1 MDGDKLLNKAGIW
14 TSKEIWK
21 FSDHS
26 SAVNI
31 ENTSKNTLLRAT
43 SDDSVCE
50 VDAAATPIWKKGDPD
65 NEGYFTLTCLKSQ
78 KVLTAASNESLKM
91 KGRVDFLQVLSI
103 LV

>member
-1 MDGDKLLNKAGIW
+1 MISKAGIW

-50 VDAAATPIWKKGDPD
+50 VDAAATPIWKKGDP
-65 NEGYFTLTCLKSQ
+65 NAEGYFTLTCLKSQ
-78 KVLTAASNESLKM
+78 KVLTAALNESLEM
-91 KGRVDFLQVLSI
+91 KGRVDFLLI
-103 LV
+103 LTITI

>member
-1 MDGDKLLNKAGIW
+1 MLNKAGIW

-21 FSDHS
+21 FSDQS

-31 ENTSKNTLLRAT
+31 VNTSKNTLLRAT

-65 NEGYFTLTCLKSQ
+65 VEGFFTLTCLKTQ
-78 KVLTAASNESLKM
+78 KVLTATSDESLKM
-91 KGRVDFLQVLSI
+91 RGRVDCTLTGS
-103 LV
+103 

>member
-1 MDGDKLLNKAGIW
+1 MINKGGIW

-50 VDAAATPIWKKGDPD
+50 VDAAATPIWKKGDPNAD
-65 NEGYFTLTCLKSQ
+65 GYFTLTSLKSQ
-78 KVLTAASNESLKM
+78 KVLTAVSDESFEM
-91 KGRVDFLQVLSI
+91 RGRVDCVYTGSQ
-103 LV
+103 